1 MSTSKKSATDVIKP
15 LSLAESEKRAIE
27 VGLPGQ
33 SELQSTLSDVD
44 LPKNQLSALNVFRVF
59 LHHPTL
65 AKALADTLMMLLGNG
80 NVLDP
85 RLRELI
91 IMRLGWQTGSNY
103 EWTQHWKVALVFG
116 CTEDELV
123 GLRSDWQQVKTFD
136 GADQAVLQATDDMLE
151 HGRVLPET
159 LHLIKEHI
167 GGEDQMLE
175 VVAAICNWRTFSQ
188 MLLTFEVELE
198 EGVDSWPP
206 DGLIPHNAP

>member
-1 MSTSKKSATDVIKP
+1 M
-15 LSLAESEKRAIE
+15 
-27 VGLPGQ
+27 
-33 SELQSTLSDVD
+33 
-44 LPKNQLSALNVFRVF
+44 
-59 LHHPTL
+59 
-65 AKALADTLMMLLGNG
+65 
-80 NVLDP
+80 
-85 RLRELI
+85 
-91 IMRLGWQTGSNY
+91 
-103 EWTQHWKVALVFG
+103 
-116 CTEDELV
+116 
-123 GLRSDWQQVKTFD
+123 
-136 GADQAVLQATDDMLE
+136 ADQAVLQATDDMLE